1 MHYIIVA
8 ALSFRHGA
16 FAHESE
22 WRLFALVPRDNT
34 THVRFDEKKLP
45 YMLPYILMP
54 YNANALAK
62 DLLKEIWLAPAHPN
76 EVDIAK
82 AFFSQKSGKH

>member
-1 MHYIIVA
+1 
-8 ALSFRHGA
+8 
-16 FAHESE
+16 
-22 WRLFALVPRDNT
+22 
-34 THVRFDEKKLP
+34 
-45 YMLPYILMP
+45 MLPYILMP

-76 EVDIAK
+76 EVDITK

>member
-1 MHYIIVA
+1 
-8 ALSFRHGA
+8 
-16 FAHESE
+16 
-22 WRLFALVPRDNT
+22 LFALVPRDNT

-45 YMLPYILMP
+45 YMLYTLMP
-54 YNANALAK
+54 YSANALAK
-62 DLLKEIWLAPAHPN
+62 DLLKEIWLAPGHPN